1 MNDGFGVPVSS
12 TGLTPRVAAALAYSA
27 WWVTGLLF
35 WLIER
40 HDPYVRFHAAQSL
53 AAFGLIAAMIAAFF
67 AMAAA
72 SLSFLPNAFAMF
84 VWAGVIVWG
93 AGLALWV
100 ASLWRAALGQTWRI
114 PLAAEL
120 ADRMN
125 RGR

>member
-1 MNDGFGVPVSS
+1 MNDGYGVPVSS
-12 TGLTPRVAAALAYSA
+12 TGLTSRTAAALAYSA

-35 WLIER
+35 WVIER

-67 AMAAA
+67 ALAAA

-120 ADRMN
+120 ADWMN